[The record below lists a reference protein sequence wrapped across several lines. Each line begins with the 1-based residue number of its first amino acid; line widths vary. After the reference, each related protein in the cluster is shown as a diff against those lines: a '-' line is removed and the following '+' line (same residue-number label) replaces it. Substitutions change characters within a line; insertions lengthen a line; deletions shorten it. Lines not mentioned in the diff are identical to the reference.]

1 MQCGP
6 APTLRSRLSRFDNF
20 FELQFIEDLLNP
32 FVDAFV
38 RQFWLAIFINRQAQ
52 EVVIVCQTFEAS
64 KW

>member
-38 RQFWLAIFINRQAQ
+38 RQFWLAIFINRQARKWLSSARP
-52 EVVIVCQTFEAS
+52 FEAS